1 VKVAINTRLLLHGKL
16 EGIGWFSY
24 EILKRVVLNNPNVTF
39 YFLFDRPY
47 NREFIFAEN
56 VVPVVLFPPARHPFL
71 FKIWFNIAVKRALK
85 KIKPDVFISPDGF
98 LSLTTKVP
106 QINVIHDINFE
117 HYPNAMP
124 LAYLSY
130 YKSFFPK
137 FAKLAKHIITVS
149 EYSKQ
154 DIAKTY
160 SIPLEKISVV
170 YNAPAEMYHPISDE
184 EQNEV
189 RNKYTNGN
197 PYFVYVGSIHQR
209 KNPVNMLLA
218 FEHFK
223 STSNYSIKLV
233 IVGNKMWK
241 YPEFENVY
249 SSMKYKDDVVFTGH
263 VQREELNSLLA
274 SARALLFLSYFEGFG
289 IPLVEAMKTRTAI
302 LTTKLTAMPEV
313 CNDAA
318 LYCNPFDVND
328 ISEKMQQLAQSDKLV
343 NELIEKGSERVKDFS
358 WDVSAQKFWSIIEQ
372 QINA

>member
-1 VKVAINTRLLLHGKL
+1 MKVAINTRLLLHGKL

-47 NREFIFAEN
+47 NREFIFAKN
-56 VVPVVLFPPARHPFL
+56 VVPVVLFPQARHPFL
-71 FKIWFNIAVKRALK
+71 FKIWFNISVKRALK

-130 YKSFFPK
+130 YKRFFPK
-137 FAKLAKHIITVS
+137 FAKLAKYIITVS

-170 YNAPAEMYHPISDE
+170 YNAPAEMYHPISTE

-189 RNKYTNGN
+189 RNKYTNGM

-218 FEHFK
+218 FEQFK
-223 STSNYSIKLV
+223 STSNQPIKLV

-249 SSMKYKDDVVFTGH
+249 NGMKHKDDVIFTGH

-328 ISEKMQQLAQSDKLV
+328 IAEKMQQLAQIDKLV
-343 NELIEKGSERVKDFS
+343 NELIEKGSESVKDFS